1 VLFTVGMIAF
11 PLLYTIWLSFQSFSS
26 TGRQSFAGLANY
38 TRLVGDN
45 EFWHGLWVTLALYV
59 LSLVLQ
65 LVFGRLAGAGAVSR
79 QAIARDRAFA
89 VHLAVHDAA
98 GGRRHDVARHPR
110 SLARR
115 RQLHPDI
122 LRPAA
127 VGLAASPSWVI
138 PTVALIDTLAMDRPM
153 WR

>member
-11 PLLYTIWLSFQSFSS
+11 PLPLYDLAVVPELLLDRQAILRKASPITRGSS
-26 TGRQSFAGLANY
+26 
-38 TRLVGDN
+38 GDN

-65 LVFGRLAGAGAVSR
+65 LVFGVWLALGAVSR

-98 GGRRHDVARHPR
+98 VVAGMMWPSSSIPR
-110 SLARR
+110 SA
-115 RQLHPDI
+115 P
-122 LRPAA
+122 
-127 VGLAASPSWVI
+127 
-138 PTVALIDTLAMDRPM
+138 PTTS
-153 WR
+153 